1 MKRLICIILFLFLAL
16 AFAVTAFAS
25 EIPFIDLNRDGANDF
40 TSEDGSLTYYYL
52 KQIEDLRS
60 NDVQLRNDV
69 DSIRSDLDNY
79 ISSNSVDTT
88 TSVDSSSSV
97 DTGEVNPLDTSDMV
111 LQSVDVYSVS
121 PVTPQNATGLKAV
134 ILGLIGNYDTV
145 VTDYTYTNNNG
156 YVSHTIEVQPDYV
169 FLCSFVMLCLIIYCI
184 FRLGGALIGSR

>member
-1 MKRLICIILFLFLAL
+1 MKRLICIILFLSLAL
-16 AFAVTAFAS
+16 VFAVPAFADEF
-25 EIPFIDLNRDGANDF
+25 PFIDLDRDGANDF

-60 NDVQLRNDV
+60 SDIQLRNDV
-69 DSIRSDLDNY
+69 DTIRSDLDNY
-79 ISSNSVDTT
+79 ISSNSVDTST
-88 TSVDSSSSV
+88 PADSSSAV

-121 PVTPQNATGLKAV
+121 PVTPQNTSGLKAV

-169 FLCSFVMLCLIIYCI
+169 FLCSFVMLCLIIYCV

>member
-1 MKRLICIILFLFLAL
+1 MKRLICIILFCSL
-16 AFAVTAFAS
+16 AFALAVPAFAD

-60 NDVQLRNDV
+60 SDIQLRNDV
-69 DSIRSDLDNY
+69 DTLRSDLDNLV
-79 ISSNSVDTT
+79 SSNSVDTS
-88 TSVDSSSSV
+88 TSFDSSSSV

-121 PVTPQNATGLKAV
+121 PVTPQNTTGLKAV

-145 VTDYTYTNNNG
+145 VTDYTYTNSNG

>member
-1 MKRLICIILFLFLAL
+1 MKRLISIVLFLSLAL
-16 AFAVTAFAS
+16 VFAVPAFAN

-52 KQIEDLRS
+52 KQIEDLHS
-60 NDVQLRNDV
+60 SDIQLRNDV
-69 DSIRSDLDNY
+69 DSIRSDLDSY

-88 TSVDSSSSV
+88 TSFDSSSSV

-121 PVTPQNATGLKAV
+121 PVTPQNTTGLKSV

-145 VTDYTYTNNNG
+145 VTDYTYTNSNG